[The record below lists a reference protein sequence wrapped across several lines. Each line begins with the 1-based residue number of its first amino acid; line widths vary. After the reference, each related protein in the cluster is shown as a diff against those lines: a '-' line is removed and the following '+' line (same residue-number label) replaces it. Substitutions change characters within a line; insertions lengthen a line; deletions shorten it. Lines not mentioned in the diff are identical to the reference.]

1 MLRSENREARV
12 IGSRLAGAGRDG
24 KFARSACGAVIA
36 ASLFALSGCSS
47 GRASMNASSHPHS
60 TLPVAA
66 LHCPLPDITP
76 AAVDLERRNPIF
88 VHPGMVWV
96 SDRWD
101 SGPIVVTGNALRDE
115 GYASDVVI
123 VAGRDP
129 QRMFEQMMNSPGTQ
143 FVGLHYSMGGNAELL
158 AKTYEA
164 TRRASIER
172 GVQLRYHAVLIDPFG
187 IADLGTRVDLARP
200 EVGQVLFILSSDNSL
215 LRGRVNGLFDSL
227 GQSPKVNFVYAEDVG
242 EKWGH
247 FSILPSGRTP
257 GQSGLTAQ
265 SGDGPLATHKTMM
278 LLRAFM
284 TIAQTQAAGE
294 MPQVDAA
301 CLMSPITRL
310 AALARAFGKPIP

>member
-1 MLRSENREARV
+1 V
-12 IGSRLAGAGRDG
+12 IGCREEGAGRG
-24 KFARSACGAVIA
+24 ASAIRRAVWA
-36 ASLFALSGCSS
+36 ACAVSLIALSGCSS
-47 GRASMNASSHPHS
+47 GRASVATTSHAQITSPA
-60 TLPVAA
+60 VA

-76 AAVDLERRNPIF
+76 AAVVLERRNAIF

-123 VAGRDP
+123 VEGRDP
-129 QRMFEQMMNSPGTQ
+129 QRLYERMMSDPGTQ
-143 FVGLHYSMGGNAELL
+143 FVGLHYSMGGHADLL
-158 AKTYEA
+158 AKSYDV

-172 GVQLRYHAVLIDPFG
+172 GVPLRYHAVLIDPFG
-187 IADLGTRVDLARP
+187 IADLGARVDLARP

-227 GQSPKVNFVYAEDVG
+227 GQSSKVNFVYAEDVG

-265 SGDGPLATHKTMM
+265 SGEAPLATHKTMM

-284 TIAQTQAAGE
+284 TIAQTQATGD
-294 MPQVDAA
+294 MHHVDAA
-301 CLMSPITRL
+301 CLISPITRL
-310 AALARAFGKPIP
+310 AALPR

>member
-1 MLRSENREARV
+1 VVGHRE
-12 IGSRLAGAGRDG
+12 AGAGRRVSVIRRVCW
-24 KFARSACGAVIA
+24 AACAT
-36 ASLFALSGCSS
+36 SLVALSGCSS
-47 GRASMNASSHPHS
+47 GRASVATASPAQTSPAA
-60 TLPVAA
+60 VA
-66 LHCPLPDITP
+66 LHCPLSDLTS
-76 AAVDLERRNPIF
+76 AATEFERRNAIF

-123 VAGRDP
+123 VEGRDP
-129 QRMFEQMMNSPGTQ
+129 QRMFERMMSSPGTQ
-143 FVGLHYSMGGNAELL
+143 FVGLHYSMGGHAELL
-158 AKTYEA
+158 AKTYDV
-164 TRRASIER
+164 TRRASLER

-200 EVGQVLFILSSDNSL
+200 EVGQVLFILSSENSL

-242 EKWGH
+242 ETWGH

-265 SGDGPLATHKTMM
+265 SGDAPLATHKTMM

-284 TIAQTQAAGE
+284 TIAQTQAAGD
-294 MPQVDAA
+294 MHRVDAA
-301 CLMSPITRL
+301 CLMSPISRL
-310 AALARAFGKPIP
+310 AAVRR